1 MIGLLSLI
9 FSLFMI
15 SPNIKEVVDEFHNLK
30 TKESEA
36 VFIEDYTLSSQPS
49 ILAYVCALEMKKAE
63 YSFNPISKLIIFK
76 RTRKKLDSLIQSNPT
91 DVHLRYI
98 RLVLQEKA
106 PSVLGY
112 NDNIEEDK
120 VFLTNK
126 LEILDHSDYLDL
138 YIRKN
143 TSL

>member
-36 VFIEDYTLSSQPS
+36 VFVENYTLSSQPS